1 MQKINENEYVT
12 GMQNVCITHSS
23 VFDIE
28 RHPLLRAVEYSKK
41 GLYIDDSWGIPKLK
55 GVNILISSETPTL
68 DKNHI
73 KHNNKT
79 VEPYIKKTTSKFN
92 DNYYTERLSVSLD
105 DIIL

>member
-41 GLYIDDSWGIPKLK
+41 GYILTIL
-55 GVNILISSETPTL
+55 GVYLN
-68 DKNHI
+68 
-73 KHNNKT
+73 
-79 VEPYIKKTTSKFN
+79 
-92 DNYYTERLSVSLD
+92 
-105 DIIL
+105 